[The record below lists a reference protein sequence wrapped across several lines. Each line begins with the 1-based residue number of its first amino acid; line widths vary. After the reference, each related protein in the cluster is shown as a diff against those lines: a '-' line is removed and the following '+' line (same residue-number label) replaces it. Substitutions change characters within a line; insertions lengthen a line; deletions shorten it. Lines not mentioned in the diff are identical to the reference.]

1 MNTLDANGPGRPVN
15 GGMEIGGW
23 IGGWVGGWIG
33 GWIGGFSR
41 PRGAGLTAECTRV

>member
-1 MNTLDANGPGRPVN
+1 MTTLDANGPGRPVN

-23 IGGWVGGWIG
+23 T
-33 GWIGGFSR
+33 GGFSR